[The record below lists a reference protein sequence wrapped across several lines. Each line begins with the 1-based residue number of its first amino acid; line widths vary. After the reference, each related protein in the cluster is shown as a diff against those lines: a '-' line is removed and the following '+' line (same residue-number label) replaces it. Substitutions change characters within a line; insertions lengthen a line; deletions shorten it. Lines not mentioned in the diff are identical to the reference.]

1 MENKFNI
8 DNDERQRILSLH
20 ENATKKQYL
29 NVLKEEVKNNSYTL
43 LTDVMIQA
51 HSTDPTTDLKL
62 YKNTKLTVS
71 TKKPG
76 YLEYNGTYARPQ
88 NLTGMGGQT
97 KGMVYYNCKT
107 GKFFIPNVSVTFYD
121 SEKTLTPNLKKICY
135 QTTSQNNTAITSKA
149 VGAKLLQKNV
159 AALKQIILKN
169 ENSSGQNAVVQ
180 SGIQFFQ
187 TDKPNILKTK
197 LVDAGKIGAKEI
209 SYDCVTGKFIIG
221 NSLYNNEEFENGQL
235 KPFCKSIQTPS
246 QDKNKL
252 NPQGTLTPKGNAPI
266 VIPTDIDLSQ
276 ITKDLPPE
284 LQTVL
289 TPPTVDGQPNTQGQ
303 PDLNQIL
310 TQLQGLV

>member
-8 DNDERQRILSLH
+8 DSSEIKRILSLH

-43 LTDVMIQA
+43 LTDVMLQA
-51 HSTDPTTDLKL
+51 NSTDATTDLKL

-121 SEKTLTPNLKKICY
+121 SEKTLTPNLKNICN
-135 QTTSQNNTAITSKA
+135 QTTNKNTTSITSKT
-149 VGAKLLQKNV
+149 VGAKLLTNKVVSNDTYE
-159 AALKQIILKN
+159 LKN
-169 ENSSGQNAVVQ
+169 ENPGGGNASVVK
-180 SGIQFFQ
+180 GVEFFQ

-197 LVDAGKIGAKEI
+197 LVNAGRIGAKEI

-221 NSLYNNEEFENGQL
+221 NSLYNNEKLENAQL
-235 KPFCKSIQTPS
+235 KPFCKTLKTPS

-303 PDLNQIL
+303 PDFNQL
-310 TQLQGLV
+310 LSQLQGLQ